1 MKNKKL
7 ILILIATITVI
18 AAATVLSA
26 CDKNKGEFV
35 DVGIELYSAKQYYV
49 EGETFTP
56 EGGILKVYS
65 YNEKT
70 KEEKYRFVDL
80 TDKDVTLENTTG
92 ARVDTYT
99 VTARYKGLATQF
111 KYIVQ
116 KEENAVASV
125 DFVLTENHG
134 APVYSVSD
142 IRSEIDF
149 SDFIGMKFVIK
160 YRNTEKQDEE
170 VPLWDETN
178 YYFDK
183 GINYTGFDV
192 KTAGLKYI
200 TFTCIATDVVLPYKV
215 TEDDFVYDFEFVKYD
230 KEKKEYVSVKKE
242 DSVRRNYLVGE
253 KFDAQNTKIRYIYKS
268 LKKTEPV
275 DISESQISGF
285 DTTNASDKKMFIL
298 SLLTGVETFNYSVFE
313 ETAVKG
319 VTLNNKDFSQPT
331 PGFNDVWTEKT
342 KGEWKEYEEYIDA
355 IKLCLV
361 LNEDGKQY
369 VPVTGADEDIILYY
383 VTPDEQ
389 DLSLKKEFTKEVF
402 DKLKKTECE
411 YEIIAVYR
419 KNPEAYARRIFFTV
433 KNFITGIDF
442 VNLNVDLV
450 FTEGDAF
457 SFGEATA
464 TVHYAD
470 GKTKTV
476 RLQDEYEKAD
486 ENTRLIRMK
495 SMNAVEAKTFDMSAG
510 EHKNQYYIT
519 ANIDISDYE
528 VTVNGEKFVE
538 DNGFR
543 IYISYVVQKDKG
555 EFVDVGI
562 ELYSAK
568 QYYVEGETFTPEGG
582 ILKVYSYNEKTKE
595 EKYRFVDLT
604 DKDVTLENTTGARV
618 DTYTVTARYKGLA
631 TQFKYIVQ
639 KEENAVASVDFVL
652 TENHGAPVYSVSDI
666 RSEIDFSD
674 FIGMKFVIKYR
685 NTEKQDEEVPL
696 WDETNYYFDKGINYT
711 GFDVKTAGLK
721 YITFTCIAT
730 DVVLPYKVTED
741 DFVYDFEFVKYD
753 KEKKEYVSVKKEDSV
768 RRNYLVG
775 EKFDAQNT
783 KIRYIYKSLKKTEP
797 VDISESQISGFD
809 TTNASDKKM
818 FILSLLTGVE
828 TFNYSVFEET
838 AVKGVTL
845 NNKDFSQPTPGFN
858 DVWTEKTKGEW
869 KEYEEYIDAIKLCL
883 VLNEDGKQYVPV
895 TGADEDIILY
905 YVTPDEQDLS
915 LKKEFTKEVFDKL
928 KKTEC
933 EYEIIAVYRKNPEAY
948 ARRIFFT
955 VKNFITGIDFVNL
968 NVDLVFTEGDAFSF
982 GEATATVH
990 YADGKTK
997 TVRLQDEYEKA
1008 DENTRLIRMKSMNA
1022 VEAKTFDMSAGEH
1035 KNQYY
1040 ITANIDISDYEVTV
1054 NGEKFVEDNGFRIYI
1069 SYVVQK
1075 A

>member
-80 TDKDVTLENTTG
+80 TDKDVILENTTG

-116 KEENAVASV
+116 KEENAVSSV

-268 LKKTEPV
+268 LKKAEPV

-285 DTTNASDKKMFIL
+285 DTTTPSDKKMFKL
-298 SLLTGVETFNYSVFE
+298 SLRTGIETFNYSVFK
-313 ETAVKG
+313 ETDVKG
-319 VTLNNKDFSQPT
+319 VTVNNKDFSQPT
-331 PGFNDVWTEKT
+331 PGFNYVWTDKT
-342 KGEWKEYEEYIDA
+342 QGEWKSYEKYIEKIQLA
-355 IKLCLV
+355 LV
-361 LNEDGKQY
+361 MDEKGEHY

-389 DLSLKKEFTKEVF
+389 DLSLKKEFTEKVF
-402 DKLKKTECE
+402 DELKKTACE

-419 KNPEAYARRIFFTV
+419 KNSEVYARRIFFTV

-457 SFGEATA
+457 SFGEAKA
-464 TVHYAD
+464 IVHYAD
-470 GKTKTV
+470 SNADTEV
-476 RLQDEYEKAD
+476 RLQDEYKKAD

-495 SMNAVEAKTFDMSAG
+495 NLKAVEAKTFDMSVG
-510 EHKNQYYIT
+510 EHKNQYYI
-519 ANIDISDYE
+519 NISGYE
-528 VTVNGEKFVE
+528 VTVNGKEYVV
-538 DNGFR
+538 DTGR
-543 IYISYVVQKDKG
+543 LYISYVV
-555 EFVDVGI
+555 
-562 ELYSAK
+562 
-568 QYYVEGETFTPEGG
+568 
-582 ILKVYSYNEKTKE
+582 N
-595 EKYRFVDLT
+595 
-604 DKDVTLENTTGARV
+604 
-618 DTYTVTARYKGLA
+618 
-631 TQFKYIVQ
+631 
-639 KEENAVASVDFVL
+639 
-652 TENHGAPVYSVSDI
+652 
-666 RSEIDFSD
+666 
-674 FIGMKFVIKYR
+674 
-685 NTEKQDEEVPL
+685 
-696 WDETNYYFDKGINYT
+696 
-711 GFDVKTAGLK
+711 
-721 YITFTCIAT
+721 
-730 DVVLPYKVTED
+730 
-741 DFVYDFEFVKYD
+741 
-753 KEKKEYVSVKKEDSV
+753 KK
-768 RRNYLVG
+768 
-775 EKFDAQNT
+775 A
-783 KIRYIYKSLKKTEP
+783 
-797 VDISESQISGFD
+797 
-809 TTNASDKKM
+809 
-818 FILSLLTGVE
+818 
-828 TFNYSVFEET
+828 
-838 AVKGVTL
+838 
-845 NNKDFSQPTPGFN
+845 
-858 DVWTEKTKGEW
+858 
-869 KEYEEYIDAIKLCL
+869 
-883 VLNEDGKQYVPV
+883 
-895 TGADEDIILY
+895 
-905 YVTPDEQDLS
+905 
-915 LKKEFTKEVFDKL
+915 
-928 KKTEC
+928 
-933 EYEIIAVYRKNPEAY
+933 
-948 ARRIFFT
+948 
-955 VKNFITGIDFVNL
+955 
-968 NVDLVFTEGDAFSF
+968 
-982 GEATATVH
+982 
-990 YADGKTK
+990 
-997 TVRLQDEYEKA
+997 
-1008 DENTRLIRMKSMNA
+1008 
-1022 VEAKTFDMSAGEH
+1022 
-1035 KNQYY
+1035 
-1040 ITANIDISDYEVTV
+1040 
-1054 NGEKFVEDNGFRIYI
+1054 
-1069 SYVVQK
+1069 
-1075 A
+1075 

>member
-1 MKNKKL
+1 M

-80 TDKDVTLENTTG
+80 TDKDVILENTTG

-99 VTARYKGLATQF
+99 VTARYKGLATRF

-125 DFVLTENHG
+125 DFVLSEDHG

-160 YRNTEKQDEE
+160 YRDTKKQDEE

-230 KEKKEYVSVKKE
+230 NEKKEYVSVKKE

-268 LKKTEPV
+268 LKKAEPV

-285 DTTNASDKKMFIL
+285 DTTTASDKKTFIL

-331 PGFNDVWTEKT
+331 PGFNYVWTEKT

-361 LNEDGKQY
+361 LDEDNKQY

-389 DLSLKKEFTKEVF
+389 DLSLKNEFTKEVF
-402 DKLKKTECE
+402 DKLKKTACE

-419 KNPEAYARRIFFTV
+419 KNPEAYTRGIFFTV

-476 RLQDEYEKAD
+476 RLQDEYEKTD
-486 ENTRLIRMK
+486 ENERLIRMK
-495 SMNAVEAKTFDMSAG
+495 NLKAVEAKTFDMSVG
-510 EHKNQYYIT
+510 EHKNQYYI
-519 ANIDISDYE
+519 NISGYE
-528 VTVNGEKFVE
+528 VTVNGKEYVV
-538 DNGFR
+538 DTGR
-543 IYISYVVQKDKG
+543 LYISYVV
-555 EFVDVGI
+555 
-562 ELYSAK
+562 
-568 QYYVEGETFTPEGG
+568 
-582 ILKVYSYNEKTKE
+582 N
-595 EKYRFVDLT
+595 
-604 DKDVTLENTTGARV
+604 
-618 DTYTVTARYKGLA
+618 
-631 TQFKYIVQ
+631 
-639 KEENAVASVDFVL
+639 
-652 TENHGAPVYSVSDI
+652 
-666 RSEIDFSD
+666 
-674 FIGMKFVIKYR
+674 
-685 NTEKQDEEVPL
+685 
-696 WDETNYYFDKGINYT
+696 
-711 GFDVKTAGLK
+711 
-721 YITFTCIAT
+721 
-730 DVVLPYKVTED
+730 
-741 DFVYDFEFVKYD
+741 
-753 KEKKEYVSVKKEDSV
+753 KK
-768 RRNYLVG
+768 
-775 EKFDAQNT
+775 A
-783 KIRYIYKSLKKTEP
+783 
-797 VDISESQISGFD
+797 
-809 TTNASDKKM
+809 
-818 FILSLLTGVE
+818 
-828 TFNYSVFEET
+828 
-838 AVKGVTL
+838 
-845 NNKDFSQPTPGFN
+845 
-858 DVWTEKTKGEW
+858 
-869 KEYEEYIDAIKLCL
+869 
-883 VLNEDGKQYVPV
+883 
-895 TGADEDIILY
+895 
-905 YVTPDEQDLS
+905 
-915 LKKEFTKEVFDKL
+915 
-928 KKTEC
+928 
-933 EYEIIAVYRKNPEAY
+933 
-948 ARRIFFT
+948 
-955 VKNFITGIDFVNL
+955 
-968 NVDLVFTEGDAFSF
+968 
-982 GEATATVH
+982 
-990 YADGKTK
+990 
-997 TVRLQDEYEKA
+997 
-1008 DENTRLIRMKSMNA
+1008 
-1022 VEAKTFDMSAGEH
+1022 
-1035 KNQYY
+1035 
-1040 ITANIDISDYEVTV
+1040 
-1054 NGEKFVEDNGFRIYI
+1054 
-1069 SYVVQK
+1069 
-1075 A
+1075 

>member
-99 VTARYKGLATQF
+99 VTARYKGLSTRF

-125 DFVLTENHG
+125 DFVLSEDHG

-170 VPLWDETN
+170 VPLWDEN
-178 YYFDK
+178 SYRFYDLS
-183 GINYTGFDV
+183 YSGFDV

-268 LKKTEPV
+268 LKKAEPV

-285 DTTNASDKKMFIL
+285 NTATVSDKKMFIL

-342 KGEWKEYEEYIDA
+342 KGEWMEYEEYIAA

-361 LNEDGKQY
+361 LDEDDKQY
-369 VPVTGADEDIILYY
+369 VPVTGADKDIILLYY

-389 DLSLKKEFTKEVF
+389 DLSLKQEFTKEVF
-402 DKLKKTECE
+402 DELKKTACE

-419 KNPEAYARRIFFTV
+419 KNPKVYARRIFFTV

-442 VNLNVDLV
+442 VNLNVENLT

-457 SFGEATA
+457 SFGKAKA
-464 TVHYAD
+464 IVHYAD
-470 GKTKTV
+470 SNADTEV
-476 RLQDEYEKAD
+476 RLQEEYEKAD

-495 SMNAVEAKTFDMSAG
+495 NTKAVEAKTFDMSAG
-510 EHKNQYYIT
+510 EHKKQYYIT
-519 ANIDISDYE
+519 ANIDVSVYE
-528 VTVNGEKFVE
+528 VTVNGEKFV
-538 DNGFR
+538 
-543 IYISYVVQKDKG
+543 K
-555 EFVDVGI
+555 
-562 ELYSAK
+562 
-568 QYYVEGETFTPEGG
+568 
-582 ILKVYSYNEKTKE
+582 
-595 EKYRFVDLT
+595 
-604 DKDVTLENTTGARV
+604 
-618 DTYTVTARYKGLA
+618 
-631 TQFKYIVQ
+631 
-639 KEENAVASVDFVL
+639 
-652 TENHGAPVYSVSDI
+652 
-666 RSEIDFSD
+666 
-674 FIGMKFVIKYR
+674 
-685 NTEKQDEEVPL
+685 
-696 WDETNYYFDKGINYT
+696 
-711 GFDVKTAGLK
+711 
-721 YITFTCIAT
+721 
-730 DVVLPYKVTED
+730 
-741 DFVYDFEFVKYD
+741 
-753 KEKKEYVSVKKEDSV
+753 
-768 RRNYLVG
+768 
-775 EKFDAQNT
+775 
-783 KIRYIYKSLKKTEP
+783 
-797 VDISESQISGFD
+797 
-809 TTNASDKKM
+809 
-818 FILSLLTGVE
+818 
-828 TFNYSVFEET
+828 
-838 AVKGVTL
+838 
-845 NNKDFSQPTPGFN
+845 
-858 DVWTEKTKGEW
+858 
-869 KEYEEYIDAIKLCL
+869 
-883 VLNEDGKQYVPV
+883 
-895 TGADEDIILY
+895 
-905 YVTPDEQDLS
+905 
-915 LKKEFTKEVFDKL
+915 
-928 KKTEC
+928 
-933 EYEIIAVYRKNPEAY
+933 
-948 ARRIFFT
+948 
-955 VKNFITGIDFVNL
+955 
-968 NVDLVFTEGDAFSF
+968 
-982 GEATATVH
+982 
-990 YADGKTK
+990 
-997 TVRLQDEYEKA
+997 
-1008 DENTRLIRMKSMNA
+1008 
-1022 VEAKTFDMSAGEH
+1022 
-1035 KNQYY
+1035 
-1040 ITANIDISDYEVTV
+1040 
-1054 NGEKFVEDNGFRIYI
+1054 DNGFRIYI

>member
-80 TDKDVTLENTTG
+80 TDKDVILENTTG

-116 KEENAVASV
+116 KEENAVSSV

-230 KEKKEYVSVKKE
+230 KEKKKYDFVTKE
-242 DSVRRNYLVGE
+242 KSVRRKYLVGE

-268 LKKTEPV
+268 LKKAEPV

-285 DTTNASDKKMFIL
+285 DTTAPSDKKMFML
-298 SLLTGVETFNYSVFE
+298 SLRTGVETFNYSVYE
-313 ETAVKG
+313 ETAVKRIDL
-319 VTLNNKDFSQPT
+319 VSMPE
-331 PGFNDVWTEKT
+331 PGIHDIWTEKT
-342 KGEWKEYEEYIDA
+342 QGEWKSYEEYIDD
-355 IKLCLV
+355 IKLSFV
-361 LNEDGKQY
+361 LNEEDKWY
-369 VPVTGADEDIILYY
+369 DISATGAHKDIILYY

-442 VNLNVDLV
+442 VNLNVENLT

-457 SFGEATA
+457 NFGEATA
-464 TVHYAD
+464 IVHYAD

-486 ENTRLIRMK
+486 ENERLIRMK
-495 SMNAVEAKTFDMSAG
+495 
-510 EHKNQYYIT
+510 
-519 ANIDISDYE
+519 
-528 VTVNGEKFVE
+528 
-538 DNGFR
+538 
-543 IYISYVVQKDKG
+543 
-555 EFVDVGI
+555 
-562 ELYSAK
+562 
-568 QYYVEGETFTPEGG
+568 
-582 ILKVYSYNEKTKE
+582 
-595 EKYRFVDLT
+595 
-604 DKDVTLENTTGARV
+604 
-618 DTYTVTARYKGLA
+618 
-631 TQFKYIVQ
+631 
-639 KEENAVASVDFVL
+639 
-652 TENHGAPVYSVSDI
+652 
-666 RSEIDFSD
+666 
-674 FIGMKFVIKYR
+674 
-685 NTEKQDEEVPL
+685 
-696 WDETNYYFDKGINYT
+696 
-711 GFDVKTAGLK
+711 
-721 YITFTCIAT
+721 
-730 DVVLPYKVTED
+730 
-741 DFVYDFEFVKYD
+741 
-753 KEKKEYVSVKKEDSV
+753 
-768 RRNYLVG
+768 
-775 EKFDAQNT
+775 NT
-783 KIRYIYKSLKKTEP
+783 K
-797 VDISESQISGFD
+797 
-809 TTNASDKKM
+809 
-818 FILSLLTGVE
+818 
-828 TFNYSVFEET
+828 
-838 AVKGVTL
+838 
-845 NNKDFSQPTPGFN
+845 
-858 DVWTEKTKGEW
+858 
-869 KEYEEYIDAIKLCL
+869 
-883 VLNEDGKQYVPV
+883 
-895 TGADEDIILY
+895 
-905 YVTPDEQDLS
+905 
-915 LKKEFTKEVFDKL
+915 
-928 KKTEC
+928 
-933 EYEIIAVYRKNPEAY
+933 
-948 ARRIFFT
+948 
-955 VKNFITGIDFVNL
+955 
-968 NVDLVFTEGDAFSF
+968 
-982 GEATATVH
+982 
-990 YADGKTK
+990 
-997 TVRLQDEYEKA
+997 
-1008 DENTRLIRMKSMNA
+1008 A

>member
-80 TDKDVTLENTTG
+80 TDKDVILENTTG

-99 VTARYKGLATQF
+99 VTARYKGLSTRF

-116 KEENAVASV
+116 KEENAVSSV
-125 DFVLTENHG
+125 DFVLSEDHG

-142 IRSEIDF
+142 IRQYIDY

-160 YRNTEKQDEE
+160 YRDTKKQDKE

-178 YYFDK
+178 YDIDE

-192 KTAGLKYI
+192 KTAGEKYI

-215 TEDDFVYDFEFVKYD
+215 TEDDFVYDFEFVQYKKGEYNRVE
-230 KEKKEYVSVKKE
+230 KEN
-242 DSVRRNYLVGE
+242 SVRRNYLVGE

-268 LKKTEPV
+268 LKKAEPV

-285 DTTNASDKKMFIL
+285 DTKNPSDKKTFML
-298 SLLTGVETFNYSVFE
+298 SLRTGVETFNYSVFA
-313 ETAVKG
+313 ETAVKRMEL
-319 VTLNNKDFSQPT
+319 VSMPE
-331 PGFNDVWTEKT
+331 PGIHDIWTEKT
-342 KGEWKEYEEYIDA
+342 QGEWKEYEEYIDA

-442 VNLNVDLV
+442 VNLNVENLT

-486 ENTRLIRMK
+486 ENERLIRMK
-495 SMNAVEAKTFDMSAG
+495 NTKAVEAKTFDMSAG
-510 EHKNQYYIT
+510 EHKKQYYIT
-519 ANIDISDYE
+519 ANID
-528 VTVNGEKFVE
+528 
-538 DNGFR
+538 
-543 IYISYVVQKDKG
+543 
-555 EFVDVGI
+555 
-562 ELYSAK
+562 
-568 QYYVEGETFTPEGG
+568 
-582 ILKVYSYNEKTKE
+582 
-595 EKYRFVDLT
+595 
-604 DKDVTLENTTGARV
+604 
-618 DTYTVTARYKGLA
+618 
-631 TQFKYIVQ
+631 
-639 KEENAVASVDFVL
+639 
-652 TENHGAPVYSVSDI
+652 VS
-666 RSEIDFSD
+666 
-674 FIGMKFVIKYR
+674 
-685 NTEKQDEEVPL
+685 
-696 WDETNYYFDKGINYT
+696 
-711 GFDVKTAGLK
+711 
-721 YITFTCIAT
+721 
-730 DVVLPYKVTED
+730 
-741 DFVYDFEFVKYD
+741 VYD
-753 KEKKEYVSVKKEDSV
+753 
-768 RRNYLVG
+768 
-775 EKFDAQNT
+775 
-783 KIRYIYKSLKKTEP
+783 
-797 VDISESQISGFD
+797 
-809 TTNASDKKM
+809 
-818 FILSLLTGVE
+818 
-828 TFNYSVFEET
+828 
-838 AVKGVTL
+838 
-845 NNKDFSQPTPGFN
+845 
-858 DVWTEKTKGEW
+858 
-869 KEYEEYIDAIKLCL
+869 
-883 VLNEDGKQYVPV
+883 
-895 TGADEDIILY
+895 
-905 YVTPDEQDLS
+905 
-915 LKKEFTKEVFDKL
+915 
-928 KKTEC
+928 
-933 EYEIIAVYRKNPEAY
+933 
-948 ARRIFFT
+948 
-955 VKNFITGIDFVNL
+955 
-968 NVDLVFTEGDAFSF
+968 
-982 GEATATVH
+982 
-990 YADGKTK
+990 
-997 TVRLQDEYEKA
+997 
-1008 DENTRLIRMKSMNA
+1008 
-1022 VEAKTFDMSAGEH
+1022 
-1035 KNQYY
+1035 
-1040 ITANIDISDYEVTV
+1040 VTV

>member
-99 VTARYKGLATQF
+99 VTARYKGLSTRF

-116 KEENAVASV
+116 KEENAVSSV
-125 DFVLTENHG
+125 DFVLSEDHG

-170 VPLWDETN
+170 VPLWDEN
-178 YYFDK
+178 SYRFYDLS
-183 GINYTGFDV
+183 YSGFDV

-268 LKKTEPV
+268 LKKAEPV

-285 DTTNASDKKMFIL
+285 DTTTASDKKMFIL
-298 SLLTGVETFNYSVFE
+298 SLLTGVETFNYSVFA
-313 ETAVKG
+313 ETAVKRMEL
-319 VTLNNKDFSQPT
+319 VSMPE
-331 PGFNDVWTEKT
+331 PGIHDIWTEKT
-342 KGEWKEYEEYIDA
+342 QGEWMSYEEYIND
-355 IKLCLV
+355 IKLNLV
-361 LNEDGKQY
+361 LNEKDKWY
-369 VPVTGADEDIILYY
+369 DISATGAHEDIILYY
-383 VTPDEQ
+383 ITPDEQ
-389 DLSLKKEFTKEVF
+389 NLSLKKEFTKEVF
-402 DKLKKTECE
+402 DKLKKTVCA

-419 KNPEAYARRIFFTV
+419 KNPEVYARRIFFTV
-433 KNFITGIDF
+433 KNLITGIDF
-442 VNLNVDLV
+442 VNLNVENLT

-464 TVHYAD
+464 IVRYAD

-495 SMNAVEAKTFDMSAG
+495 HNAAEAVEAKTFDMSAG

-519 ANIDISDYE
+519 ATIN
-528 VTVNGEKFVE
+528 
-538 DNGFR
+538 R
-543 IYISYVVQKDKG
+543 SY
-555 EFVDVGI
+555 
-562 ELYSAK
+562 
-568 QYYVEGETFTPEGG
+568 
-582 ILKVYSYNEKTKE
+582 
-595 EKYRFVDLT
+595 
-604 DKDVTLENTTGARV
+604 
-618 DTYTVTARYKGLA
+618 
-631 TQFKYIVQ
+631 
-639 KEENAVASVDFVL
+639 
-652 TENHGAPVYSVSDI
+652 
-666 RSEIDFSD
+666 
-674 FIGMKFVIKYR
+674 
-685 NTEKQDEEVPL
+685 
-696 WDETNYYFDKGINYT
+696 
-711 GFDVKTAGLK
+711 
-721 YITFTCIAT
+721 C
-730 DVVLPYKVTED
+730 
-741 DFVYDFEFVKYD
+741 
-753 KEKKEYVSVKKEDSV
+753 
-768 RRNYLVG
+768 
-775 EKFDAQNT
+775 
-783 KIRYIYKSLKKTEP
+783 
-797 VDISESQISGFD
+797 
-809 TTNASDKKM
+809 
-818 FILSLLTGVE
+818 
-828 TFNYSVFEET
+828 
-838 AVKGVTL
+838 
-845 NNKDFSQPTPGFN
+845 
-858 DVWTEKTKGEW
+858 
-869 KEYEEYIDAIKLCL
+869 
-883 VLNEDGKQYVPV
+883 
-895 TGADEDIILY
+895 
-905 YVTPDEQDLS
+905 
-915 LKKEFTKEVFDKL
+915 
-928 KKTEC
+928 
-933 EYEIIAVYRKNPEAY
+933 
-948 ARRIFFT
+948 
-955 VKNFITGIDFVNL
+955 
-968 NVDLVFTEGDAFSF
+968 
-982 GEATATVH
+982 
-990 YADGKTK
+990 
-997 TVRLQDEYEKA
+997 
-1008 DENTRLIRMKSMNA
+1008 
-1022 VEAKTFDMSAGEH
+1022 
-1035 KNQYY
+1035 
-1040 ITANIDISDYEVTV
+1040 EVTV

>member
-7 ILILIATITVI
+7 ILILLATITVI

-230 KEKKEYVSVKKE
+230 KEKKKYVSVKKE

-268 LKKTEPV
+268 LKKAEPV

-285 DTTNASDKKMFIL
+285 DTTTPSDKKMFML
-298 SLLTGVETFNYSVFE
+298 SLRTGIETFNYSVFA
-313 ETAVKG
+313 ETAVKRMEL
-319 VTLNNKDFSQPT
+319 VSMPE
-331 PGFNDVWTEKT
+331 PGIHDIWTEKT
-342 KGEWKEYEEYIDA
+342 KGEWKEYEEYIND
-355 IKLCLV
+355 IKLNLV
-361 LNEDGKQY
+361 LNEKDKWY
-369 VPVTGADEDIILYY
+369 DISATGAHEDIILYY

-389 DLSLKKEFTKEVF
+389 NLSLKKEFTKEVF
-402 DKLKKTECE
+402 DKLKKTVCA

-419 KNPEAYARRIFFTV
+419 KNPEVYARRIFFTV
-433 KNFITGIDF
+433 KNLITGIDF
-442 VNLNVDLV
+442 VNLNVENLT

-464 TVHYAD
+464 IVRYAD

-476 RLQDEYEKAD
+476 RLQDEYEKTD

-495 SMNAVEAKTFDMSAG
+495 HNAAEAVEAKTFDMSAG

-519 ANIDISDYE
+519 ATINRSYCE

-543 IYISYVVQKDKG
+543 IYISY
-555 EFVDVGI
+555 
-562 ELYSAK
+562 A
-568 QYYVEGETFTPEGG
+568 
-582 ILKVYSYNEKTKE
+582 
-595 EKYRFVDLT
+595 
-604 DKDVTLENTTGARV
+604 
-618 DTYTVTARYKGLA
+618 
-631 TQFKYIVQ
+631 
-639 KEENAVASVDFVL
+639 
-652 TENHGAPVYSVSDI
+652 
-666 RSEIDFSD
+666 
-674 FIGMKFVIKYR
+674 
-685 NTEKQDEEVPL
+685 
-696 WDETNYYFDKGINYT
+696 
-711 GFDVKTAGLK
+711 
-721 YITFTCIAT
+721 
-730 DVVLPYKVTED
+730 
-741 DFVYDFEFVKYD
+741 
-753 KEKKEYVSVKKEDSV
+753 
-768 RRNYLVG
+768 
-775 EKFDAQNT
+775 
-783 KIRYIYKSLKKTEP
+783 
-797 VDISESQISGFD
+797 
-809 TTNASDKKM
+809 
-818 FILSLLTGVE
+818 
-828 TFNYSVFEET
+828 
-838 AVKGVTL
+838 
-845 NNKDFSQPTPGFN
+845 
-858 DVWTEKTKGEW
+858 
-869 KEYEEYIDAIKLCL
+869 
-883 VLNEDGKQYVPV
+883 
-895 TGADEDIILY
+895 
-905 YVTPDEQDLS
+905 
-915 LKKEFTKEVFDKL
+915 
-928 KKTEC
+928 
-933 EYEIIAVYRKNPEAY
+933 
-948 ARRIFFT
+948 
-955 VKNFITGIDFVNL
+955 
-968 NVDLVFTEGDAFSF
+968 
-982 GEATATVH
+982 
-990 YADGKTK
+990 
-997 TVRLQDEYEKA
+997 
-1008 DENTRLIRMKSMNA
+1008 
-1022 VEAKTFDMSAGEH
+1022 
-1035 KNQYY
+1035 
-1040 ITANIDISDYEVTV
+1040 
-1054 NGEKFVEDNGFRIYI
+1054 
-1069 SYVVQK
+1069 VQK

>member
-230 KEKKEYVSVKKE
+230 KEKKKYVSVKKE

-268 LKKTEPV
+268 LKKAEPV

-285 DTTNASDKKMFIL
+285 DTTTPSDKKMFML
-298 SLLTGVETFNYSVFE
+298 SLRTGIETFNYSVFA
-313 ETAVKG
+313 ETAVKRMEL
-319 VTLNNKDFSQPT
+319 VSMPE
-331 PGFNDVWTEKT
+331 PGIHDIWTEKT
-342 KGEWKEYEEYIDA
+342 KGEWKEYEEYIND
-355 IKLCLV
+355 IKLNLV
-361 LNEDGKQY
+361 LNEKDKWY
-369 VPVTGADEDIILYY
+369 DISATGAHEDIILYY

-389 DLSLKKEFTKEVF
+389 NLSLKKEFTKEVF
-402 DKLKKTECE
+402 DKLKKTVCA

-419 KNPEAYARRIFFTV
+419 KNPEVYARRIFFTV
-433 KNFITGIDF
+433 KNLITGIDF
-442 VNLNVDLV
+442 VNLNVENLT

-464 TVHYAD
+464 IVRYAD

-476 RLQDEYEKAD
+476 RLQDEYEKTD

-495 SMNAVEAKTFDMSAG
+495 HNAAEAVEAKTFDMSAG

-519 ANIDISDYE
+519 ATINRSYCE

-543 IYISYVVQKDKG
+543 IYISY
-555 EFVDVGI
+555 
-562 ELYSAK
+562 A
-568 QYYVEGETFTPEGG
+568 
-582 ILKVYSYNEKTKE
+582 
-595 EKYRFVDLT
+595 
-604 DKDVTLENTTGARV
+604 
-618 DTYTVTARYKGLA
+618 
-631 TQFKYIVQ
+631 
-639 KEENAVASVDFVL
+639 
-652 TENHGAPVYSVSDI
+652 
-666 RSEIDFSD
+666 
-674 FIGMKFVIKYR
+674 
-685 NTEKQDEEVPL
+685 
-696 WDETNYYFDKGINYT
+696 
-711 GFDVKTAGLK
+711 
-721 YITFTCIAT
+721 
-730 DVVLPYKVTED
+730 
-741 DFVYDFEFVKYD
+741 
-753 KEKKEYVSVKKEDSV
+753 
-768 RRNYLVG
+768 
-775 EKFDAQNT
+775 
-783 KIRYIYKSLKKTEP
+783 
-797 VDISESQISGFD
+797 
-809 TTNASDKKM
+809 
-818 FILSLLTGVE
+818 
-828 TFNYSVFEET
+828 
-838 AVKGVTL
+838 
-845 NNKDFSQPTPGFN
+845 
-858 DVWTEKTKGEW
+858 
-869 KEYEEYIDAIKLCL
+869 
-883 VLNEDGKQYVPV
+883 
-895 TGADEDIILY
+895 
-905 YVTPDEQDLS
+905 
-915 LKKEFTKEVFDKL
+915 
-928 KKTEC
+928 
-933 EYEIIAVYRKNPEAY
+933 
-948 ARRIFFT
+948 
-955 VKNFITGIDFVNL
+955 
-968 NVDLVFTEGDAFSF
+968 
-982 GEATATVH
+982 
-990 YADGKTK
+990 
-997 TVRLQDEYEKA
+997 
-1008 DENTRLIRMKSMNA
+1008 
-1022 VEAKTFDMSAGEH
+1022 
-1035 KNQYY
+1035 
-1040 ITANIDISDYEVTV
+1040 
-1054 NGEKFVEDNGFRIYI
+1054 
-1069 SYVVQK
+1069 VQK

>member
-242 DSVRRNYLVGE
+242 DSVRRKYLVGE

-268 LKKTEPV
+268 LKKAEPV

-285 DTTNASDKKMFIL
+285 DTTAPSDKKMFML
-298 SLLTGVETFNYSVFE
+298 SLRTGVETFNYSVYE
-313 ETAVKG
+313 ETAVKRIDL
-319 VTLNNKDFSQPT
+319 VSMPE
-331 PGFNDVWTEKT
+331 PGIHDIWTEKT
-342 KGEWKEYEEYIDA
+342 QGEWKSYEEYIDD
-355 IKLCLV
+355 IKLSFV
-361 LNEDGKQY
+361 LNEEDKWY
-369 VPVTGADEDIILYY
+369 DISATGAHKDIILYY

-402 DKLKKTECE
+402 DKLKKTVCA

-419 KNPEAYARRIFFTV
+419 KNPEVYARRIFFTV
-433 KNFITGIDF
+433 ENLITSIDF
-442 VNLNVDLV
+442 VNLNVENLT

-476 RLQDEYEKAD
+476 KLQEEYEKTD

-495 SMNAVEAKTFDMSAG
+495 NLNAVEEKTFDMSLG
-510 EHKNQYYIT
+510 EHINQYYIT
-519 ANIDISDYE
+519 VISISSYCE

-543 IYISYVVQKDKG
+543 I
-555 EFVDVGI
+555 
-562 ELYSAK
+562 
-568 QYYVEGETFTPEGG
+568 
-582 ILKVYSYNEKTKE
+582 N
-595 EKYRFVDLT
+595 
-604 DKDVTLENTTGARV
+604 
-618 DTYTVTARYKGLA
+618 
-631 TQFKYIVQ
+631 
-639 KEENAVASVDFVL
+639 
-652 TENHGAPVYSVSDI
+652 
-666 RSEIDFSD
+666 
-674 FIGMKFVIKYR
+674 
-685 NTEKQDEEVPL
+685 
-696 WDETNYYFDKGINYT
+696 
-711 GFDVKTAGLK
+711 
-721 YITFTCIAT
+721 
-730 DVVLPYKVTED
+730 
-741 DFVYDFEFVKYD
+741 
-753 KEKKEYVSVKKEDSV
+753 
-768 RRNYLVG
+768 
-775 EKFDAQNT
+775 
-783 KIRYIYKSLKKTEP
+783 
-797 VDISESQISGFD
+797 
-809 TTNASDKKM
+809 
-818 FILSLLTGVE
+818 
-828 TFNYSVFEET
+828 
-838 AVKGVTL
+838 
-845 NNKDFSQPTPGFN
+845 
-858 DVWTEKTKGEW
+858 
-869 KEYEEYIDAIKLCL
+869 
-883 VLNEDGKQYVPV
+883 
-895 TGADEDIILY
+895 
-905 YVTPDEQDLS
+905 
-915 LKKEFTKEVFDKL
+915 
-928 KKTEC
+928 
-933 EYEIIAVYRKNPEAY
+933 
-948 ARRIFFT
+948 
-955 VKNFITGIDFVNL
+955 
-968 NVDLVFTEGDAFSF
+968 
-982 GEATATVH
+982 
-990 YADGKTK
+990 
-997 TVRLQDEYEKA
+997 
-1008 DENTRLIRMKSMNA
+1008 
-1022 VEAKTFDMSAGEH
+1022 
-1035 KNQYY
+1035 
-1040 ITANIDISDYEVTV
+1040 
-1054 NGEKFVEDNGFRIYI
+1054 I

>member
-80 TDKDVTLENTTG
+80 TDKDVILENTTG

-116 KEENAVASV
+116 KEENAVSSV
-125 DFVLTENHG
+125 DFVLSEDHG

-268 LKKTEPV
+268 LKKAEPV

-285 DTTNASDKKMFIL
+285 DTTSASDKKMFVL
-298 SLLTGVETFNYSVFE
+298 SLLTGVETFNYSVFA
-313 ETAVKG
+313 ETAVKRMEL
-319 VTLNNKDFSQPT
+319 VSMPE
-331 PGFNDVWTEKT
+331 PGIHDIWTEKT
-342 KGEWKEYEEYIDA
+342 QGEWMSYEEYIND
-355 IKLCLV
+355 IKLNLV
-361 LNEDGKQY
+361 LNEKDKWY
-369 VPVTGADEDIILYY
+369 DISATGAHEDIILYY

-450 FTEGDAF
+450 FSEGDAF

-519 ANIDISDYE
+519 ANID
-528 VTVNGEKFVE
+528 V
-538 DNGFR
+538 
-543 IYISYVVQKDKG
+543 
-555 EFVDVGI
+555 
-562 ELYSAK
+562 
-568 QYYVEGETFTPEGG
+568 
-582 ILKVYSYNEKTKE
+582 
-595 EKYRFVDLT
+595 
-604 DKDVTLENTTGARV
+604 
-618 DTYTVTARYKGLA
+618 
-631 TQFKYIVQ
+631 
-639 KEENAVASVDFVL
+639 
-652 TENHGAPVYSVSDI
+652 
-666 RSEIDFSD
+666 
-674 FIGMKFVIKYR
+674 
-685 NTEKQDEEVPL
+685 
-696 WDETNYYFDKGINYT
+696 
-711 GFDVKTAGLK
+711 
-721 YITFTCIAT
+721 
-730 DVVLPYKVTED
+730 
-741 DFVYDFEFVKYD
+741 
-753 KEKKEYVSVKKEDSV
+753 
-768 RRNYLVG
+768 
-775 EKFDAQNT
+775 
-783 KIRYIYKSLKKTEP
+783 
-797 VDISESQISGFD
+797 
-809 TTNASDKKM
+809 
-818 FILSLLTGVE
+818 
-828 TFNYSVFEET
+828 
-838 AVKGVTL
+838 
-845 NNKDFSQPTPGFN
+845 
-858 DVWTEKTKGEW
+858 
-869 KEYEEYIDAIKLCL
+869 
-883 VLNEDGKQYVPV
+883 
-895 TGADEDIILY
+895 
-905 YVTPDEQDLS
+905 
-915 LKKEFTKEVFDKL
+915 
-928 KKTEC
+928 
-933 EYEIIAVYRKNPEAY
+933 
-948 ARRIFFT
+948 
-955 VKNFITGIDFVNL
+955 
-968 NVDLVFTEGDAFSF
+968 
-982 GEATATVH
+982 
-990 YADGKTK
+990 
-997 TVRLQDEYEKA
+997 
-1008 DENTRLIRMKSMNA
+1008 
-1022 VEAKTFDMSAGEH
+1022 
-1035 KNQYY
+1035 
-1040 ITANIDISDYEVTV
+1040 SDYEVTV

>member
-7 ILILIATITVI
+7 ILILIATIMVI

-80 TDKDVTLENTTG
+80 TDKDVILENTTG

-99 VTARYKGLATQF
+99 VTARYKGLATRF

-116 KEENAVASV
+116 KAENAVASV

-268 LKKTEPV
+268 LKKAEPV
-275 DISESQISGF
+275 EISESQISGF
-285 DTTNASDKKMFIL
+285 DTTTPSDKKMFKL
-298 SLLTGVETFNYSVFE
+298 SLRTGIETFNYSVFK
-313 ETAVKG
+313 ETDVKG
-319 VTLNNKDFSQPT
+319 VTVNNKDFSQPT
-331 PGFNDVWTEKT
+331 PGFNYVWTDKT
-342 KGEWKEYEEYIDA
+342 QGEWKSYEKYIEKIQLA
-355 IKLCLV
+355 LV
-361 LNEDGKQY
+361 MDEKGEHY

-389 DLSLKKEFTKEVF
+389 DLSLKKEFTEKVF
-402 DKLKKTECE
+402 DELKKTACE

-419 KNPEAYARRIFFTV
+419 KNSEVYARRIFFTV

-457 SFGEATA
+457 SFGEAKA
-464 TVHYAD
+464 IVHYAD
-470 GKTKTV
+470 SNADTEV
-476 RLQDEYEKAD
+476 RLQDEYKKAD

-495 SMNAVEAKTFDMSAG
+495 NLKAVEAKTFDMSAG

-519 ANIDISDYE
+519 ANID
-528 VTVNGEKFVE
+528 V
-538 DNGFR
+538 
-543 IYISYVVQKDKG
+543 
-555 EFVDVGI
+555 
-562 ELYSAK
+562 
-568 QYYVEGETFTPEGG
+568 
-582 ILKVYSYNEKTKE
+582 
-595 EKYRFVDLT
+595 
-604 DKDVTLENTTGARV
+604 
-618 DTYTVTARYKGLA
+618 
-631 TQFKYIVQ
+631 
-639 KEENAVASVDFVL
+639 
-652 TENHGAPVYSVSDI
+652 
-666 RSEIDFSD
+666 
-674 FIGMKFVIKYR
+674 
-685 NTEKQDEEVPL
+685 
-696 WDETNYYFDKGINYT
+696 
-711 GFDVKTAGLK
+711 
-721 YITFTCIAT
+721 
-730 DVVLPYKVTED
+730 
-741 DFVYDFEFVKYD
+741 
-753 KEKKEYVSVKKEDSV
+753 
-768 RRNYLVG
+768 
-775 EKFDAQNT
+775 
-783 KIRYIYKSLKKTEP
+783 
-797 VDISESQISGFD
+797 
-809 TTNASDKKM
+809 
-818 FILSLLTGVE
+818 
-828 TFNYSVFEET
+828 
-838 AVKGVTL
+838 
-845 NNKDFSQPTPGFN
+845 
-858 DVWTEKTKGEW
+858 
-869 KEYEEYIDAIKLCL
+869 
-883 VLNEDGKQYVPV
+883 
-895 TGADEDIILY
+895 
-905 YVTPDEQDLS
+905 
-915 LKKEFTKEVFDKL
+915 
-928 KKTEC
+928 
-933 EYEIIAVYRKNPEAY
+933 
-948 ARRIFFT
+948 
-955 VKNFITGIDFVNL
+955 
-968 NVDLVFTEGDAFSF
+968 
-982 GEATATVH
+982 
-990 YADGKTK
+990 
-997 TVRLQDEYEKA
+997 
-1008 DENTRLIRMKSMNA
+1008 
-1022 VEAKTFDMSAGEH
+1022 
-1035 KNQYY
+1035 
-1040 ITANIDISDYEVTV
+1040 SDYEVTV